1 MLLASIAEV
10 VSIGA
15 VIPFL
20 TVMADPALIYEMEVL
35 TPFITVLDIKS
46 EQEMLLP
53 ISILFSLAAIAAGG
67 LRLILLW
74 VQTRLSHAIGADLS
88 ISILEKHFIR
98 IMLFI
103 FLEIAVKS

>member
-1 MLLASIAEV
+1 
-10 VSIGA
+10 
-15 VIPFL
+15 
-20 TVMADPALIYEMEVL
+20 MEVL

-74 VQTRLSHAIGADLS
+74 VQTRLSHAVVPTSAYHFRKTLYQDYAVH
-88 ISILEKHFIR
+88 ISRNSSEV
-98 IMLFI
+98 
-103 FLEIAVKS
+103 IAAVTTKTTNVVYQ